1 MSVAQQTGALA
12 MRMKRADDGAGWAKI
27 PPPGGAAGTH
37 WEQNLIELAEAGDPR
52 FLRILAQ
59 HVERGVIRSE
69 RARAVLSLTSADAVS

>member
-37 WEQNLIELAEAGDPR
+37 WERNLIELVEAGDTR

-59 HVERGVIRSE
+59 HVECGVIRSE